1 MMHTVRAFLKSWFA
15 TALLSILII
24 AFAVTGIYQYG
35 GNRGALNHALIS
47 AGSRTVGD
55 EVFKRSFERYRQQA
69 SQQSQQNVTL
79 AMAVEHGLD
88 RMVLEGMAAQ
98 EALADQ
104 IEAMGLRPSDHLVA
118 QQIRSNTAFFNPING
133 QFDEAQYR
141 RQIAEGG
148 FVPETFETALRSEV
162 AQTHFASAAQA
173 GFRAPRS
180 YAALDAAFALEARDA
195 SFVAIPAS
203 VVQPPPPP
211 TDAQL
216 TAFMN
221 EHQAEMTRPEMRI
234 ISVVRFS
241 SAALAPTM
249 TVDAAA
255 VEREFNFRRE
265 TLSTPERRTFV
276 QIPLR
281 NAGQGADVIA
291 RLNRGED
298 PTAVA
303 RAIGVEAIAYADRPR
318 SAVTDTRIAA
328 AAFSMASGQVSSVVQ
343 GDVGLAVLKVTSIT
357 PGHQATLA
365 DARAQI
371 ENALKAQ
378 AAEQRAYALSEAYD
392 RARRAGANLTAAAAQ
407 SGIQAITLGPIAEN
421 GASMSGPPNPILT
434 PQILATAFHDLSQ
447 GQESDVIEVGRG
459 ESYAVRVERVL
470 PPAVPPLAEVR
481 DIVARQYMMQAMAR
495 QLRERI
501 TAIQARID
509 HGESLEAIGASV
521 HGQVGHVAGMSR
533 ATAQQEHGLGP
544 SLLQAMFGARVGQSF
559 IGEVQGGVAAG
570 KVTAIR
576 NGDIT
581 AIAQMTEGS
590 RDQVSRALFNSVAEA
605 AQRWAT
611 THVRMHTDLDR
622 ARQVLGVT
630 PEMIPAQ
637 TGAAAPASK
646 AAERPK

>member
-1 MMHTVRAFLKSWFA
+1 MIHTVRAFLKSWFA
-15 TALLSILII
+15 TALLSVLIV
-24 AFAVTGIYQYG
+24 AFAITGIYQYG
-35 GNRGALNHALIS
+35 GGGASMSSALIS

-55 EVFKRSFERYRQQA
+55 EQFKRAFERYRQQA

-88 RMVLEGMAAQ
+88 RMVLEGMADQ

-104 IEAMGLRPSDHLVA
+104 IDAMGLRPSDHLVA
-118 QQIRSNTAFFNPING
+118 QQIRSNTSFFNPING
-133 QFDEAQYR
+133 QFDESLYR
-141 RQIAEGG
+141 SQIATLG
-148 FVPETFETALRSEV
+148 FVPETYERALRSEV
-162 AQTHFASAAQA
+162 AQGHFAAAAQA
-173 GFRAPRS
+173 GFRAPRA
-180 YAALDAAFALEARDA
+180 YAALDAAFGLEARDA

-216 TAFMN
+216 TAFMA
-221 EHQAEMTRPEMRI
+221 EHTAEMTRPELRI

-241 SAALAPTM
+241 AAALAPTM

-255 VEREFNFRRE
+255 VERDFNFRRD

-281 NAGQGADVIA
+281 NAGQAAEVTA

-328 AAFSMASGQVSSVVQ
+328 AAFSMSAGQISSVVQ
-343 GDVGLAVLKVTSIT
+343 GDVGLAILKVTGIT

-365 DARAQI
+365 EARAQI
-371 ENALKAQ
+371 ENGLKAR
-378 AAEQRAYALSEAYD
+378 AAEQRAFALSEAYD
-392 RARRAGANLTAAAAQ
+392 RARSAGANLTAAAAQ
-407 SGIQAITLGPIAEN
+407 AGVQAITLGPIAEN

-434 PQILATAFHDLSQ
+434 PQILATAFHSLSQ

-470 PPAVPPLAEVR
+470 PPAVPPLSEVR
-481 DIVARQYMMQAMAR
+481 DIVARQYMMQTMAR
-495 QLRERI
+495 QLRDRI

-509 HGESLEAIGASV
+509 HGESLEAIAASV
-521 HGQVGHVAGMSR
+521 HGQVGHAVGLTR
-533 ATAQQEHGLGP
+533 ATAQQERGLGP
-544 SLLQAMFGARVGQSF
+544 SLLQALFNARVGESF

-590 RDQVSRALFNSVAEA
+590 RDQISAQVFNSVAEG

-611 THVRMHTDLDR
+611 SHVRVHTDLER
-622 ARQVLGVT
+622 ARRVLGVT
-630 PEMIPAQ
+630 EEMIPAQ
-637 TGAAAPASK
+637 PGAAPASK
-646 AAERPK
+646 AAESAK